1 MDVLPRITRQLVDQL
16 REMPLAQRVV
26 SIGLVLVVF
35 AGFAGLLFV
44 NQQNPLQPVSFGKAF
59 TNEERSTA
67 EKALKAA
74 GLSGFRR
81 DGQRLLAP
89 EKDLNRYNAA
99 LLETDAL
106 PTDLGAQML
115 KQVES
120 LGPFTTDR
128 QRLQMKEALVL
139 QELRRMIKAVP
150 EIEDARV
157 AIASSERRQ
166 SWNKKARATANVM
179 LKPRSGREISAT
191 LVNSL
196 RQVVA
201 SMVPDLDPADVTVF
215 DVTRGQAYTG
225 EPLDDPD
232 EYQLLQRIRET
243 TVQYEQ
249 QIKKALSH
257 IPHVGVVVQIDED
270 EVKSTLARGQSTRF
284 RTETVQLAN
293 RPAAIQ
299 SLDLH
304 STGFRGSADQGVDSK
319 TEYSEQ
325 ALKSAIP
332 GAVQISVSIPRDY
345 LRKVAHHTG
354 QAATNSTTENSAE
367 IEDEVVSKVERIVT
381 SLVPTEATRR
391 GVSITTVD
399 RLDEDAEPL
408 EQSSWETQIRK
419 LSQHWGGP
427 LVLSLLAI
435 VGLWAMVRIGRPATP
450 VIESLDRPAIDR
462 RPIDEMSVAP
472 VPLPATSEVKV
483 TPHDRMALLRDEV
496 RSLVASDPAASAEL
510 ISKWLCEVRE

>member
-16 REMPLAQRVV
+16 REMPFAQRVV
-26 SIGLVLVVF
+26 SIGLVLVVL
-35 AGFAGLLFV
+35 AGFAGLMFV

-59 TNEERSTA
+59 TNEERSSA

-74 GLSGFRR
+74 GLNGFRR

-89 EKDLNRYNAA
+89 EKELNRYNAA

-150 EIEDARV
+150 DIEDARV

-166 SWNKKARATANVM
+166 SWNKKNRATANVM

-215 DVTRGQAYTG
+215 DVTRGRAYTG
-225 EPLDDPD
+225 EPLDDP
-232 EYQLLQRIRET
+232 EEHQLLQRIRET
-243 TVQYEQ
+243 TFQYEQ
-249 QIKKALSH
+249 QVKKALSH
-257 IPHVGVVVQIDED
+257 IPQVGVVVQIDED
-270 EVKSTLARGQSTRF
+270 EVRSTMARSQSTRF
-284 RTETVQLAN
+284 RTEIVQLAN
-293 RPAAIQ
+293 RPASIQ

-304 STGFRGSADQGVDSK
+304 STGFRGSADQGMDSK
-319 TEYSEQ
+319 PEYSEQ
-325 ALKSAIP
+325 ALKDAIP
-332 GAVQISVSIPRDY
+332 GAVHVSVSIPRDY
-345 LRKVAHHTG
+345 LRKVAHQAG
-354 QAATNSTTENSAE
+354 QTATNSTTVNYSE

-391 GVSITTVD
+391 GVSIMTVD
-399 RLDEDAEPL
+399 RLNEEADPPEKL
-408 EQSSWETQIRK
+408 SWETQIRN
-419 LSQHWGGP
+419 LSQHWGGS
-427 LVLSLLAI
+427 LALSLLA
-435 VGLWAMVRIGRPATP
+435 VAGLWAMVRIGRPATP
-450 VIESLDRPAIDR
+450 LIESLDHPAVDR
-462 RPIDEMSVAP
+462 RPIDEMSVVP
-472 VPLPATSEVKV
+472 VPLPTTSEVKV
-483 TPHDRMALLRDEV
+483 TPHDRMAQLRDEI

-510 ISKWLCEVRE
+510 IGKWLCEVRE